1 MIFILSN
8 IYITVN
14 NKNNIDNDK
23 FWFYIPI
30 IKNLET
36 NKYYWDT
43 KKIKLYLNQFSS
55 FSVEQLISDYTF
67 LKNDSK
73 SFQTNIQIVYTHAFF

>member
-1 MIFILSN
+1 MTNFDFTYQSLKIWRQIN
-8 IYITVN
+8 II
-14 NKNNIDNDK
+14 
-23 FWFYIPI
+23 
-30 IKNLET
+30 ET
-36 NKYYWDT
+36 Q